1 MSHETLI
8 AQLARDVAPV
18 TPLPPPAVRAARWI
32 LLAML
37 AVAIGLVSRGLRANW
52 VLAVGDPVFM
62 VTVGLILAT
71 GVVSAVLA
79 MALSVPGLVSSR
91 WIRWTP
97 PVLLLMWGA
106 VLVTQAGLAGVSLS
120 SGRLGMSCLWKT
132 YGIALGPAAALVWL
146 ARRAAPL
153 DWRATG
159 SLAALAA
166 LSFGVLG
173 TELICP
179 ITGHGHLF
187 TWHFLPVVAM
197 TAVVFVA
204 TSLATV
210 TSHRA
215 R

>member
-18 TPLPPPAVRAARWI
+18 TPLPSPAVRAARWM
-32 LLAML
+32 LLAIL
-37 AVAIGLVSRGLRANW
+37 AVVAGLVFRGLRANW
-52 VLAVGDPVFM
+52 ALATGDPIFM
-62 VTVGLILAT
+62 VTVALILAT

-79 MALSVPGLVSSR
+79 MALSVPGAVSFR
-91 WIRWTP
+91 WVKWTP
-97 PVLLLMWGA
+97 AVLLVLWGA
-106 VLVTQAGLAGVSLS
+106 VLLVQAATAGASLAP
-120 SGRLGMSCLWKT
+120 GRLGLGCLGKT
-132 YGIALGPAAALVWL
+132 YGIAVIPAAVLVWL

-173 TELICP
+173 TEFICP
-179 ITGHGHLF
+179 IAGHGHLF
-187 TWHFLPVVAM
+187 TWHFLPVVVM
-197 TAVVFVA
+197 TVVVFVA
-204 TSLATV
+204 TSLATSSV
-210 TSHRA
+210 QRG